1 MGVRVIILVDGFSLN
16 QRTVANQ
23 IKAKGIGLHTG
34 HESVMTLRPAPINT
48 GIVFRRID
56 CSPVVVFKVSPH
68 IVGETMLCT
77 TIVQEQRGKKIK
89 IATIEHLMSA
99 IAGIGIDNLYI
110 DITSDEVPIMDGSA
124 SHFIFLLQSAG
135 VQIQDAPKMFVRILK
150 SVRVENDKGGFAEF
164 KPFDGYRLNF
174 SIDFEHPAFQ
184 TTSEKMT
191 LNFSSTSYFKEVS
204 RARTFGFMKD
214 MEMLRAKNLGLGA
227 SLKNAIGLDDEGVM
241 NAEGLR
247 DKDEFVRHKIL
258 DAVGDLYM
266 LGHPIVGEFTAH
278 KSGHTLNNQ
287 LLRSL
292 EAQKKAFELVTYE
305 NDGKQPIRYGSS
317 KVLL

>member
-1 MGVRVIILVDGFSLN
+1 MN

-34 HESVMTLRPAPINT
+34 HESVMTLKPAPVNT
-48 GIVFRRID
+48 GVVFRRID
-56 CSPVVVFKVSPH
+56 CDPVVEFKVSPD

-77 TIVQEQRGKKIK
+77 TIVKEQKNQKIK

-135 VQIQDAPKMFVRILK
+135 IEIQDAPKTFVRIL
-150 SVRVENDKGGFAEF
+150 SSIRVENDKGGFAEF
-164 KPFDGYRLNF
+164 KPHEGFRLNF

-184 TTSEKMT
+184 TTAEKMT

-278 KSGHTLNNQ
+278 KSGHALNNQ
-287 LLRSL
+287 LLRAL
-292 EAQKKAFELVTYE
+292 MEQKDAFELVTYE
-305 NDGKQPIRYGSS
+305 NDGNQPIRYGSS

>member
-1 MGVRVIILVDGFSLN
+1 LN
-16 QRTVANQ
+16 QRTLANK

-34 HESVMTLRPAPINT
+34 HESVMTLHPAPVDT

-56 CSPVVVFKVSPH
+56 CSPQVEFRVSPE
-68 IVGETMLCT
+68 IVGETTLCT
-77 TIVQEQRGKKIK
+77 TIVRSVEGKKLK

-99 IAGIGIDNLYI
+99 LAGVGVDNVYI
-110 DITSDEVPIMDGSA
+110 DITSDEVPIMDGSS

-135 VQIQDAPKMFVRILK
+135 IEIQNIPKKFVKILK
-150 SVRVENDKGGFAEF
+150 PVRVENEKGGSAEF
-164 KPFDGYRLNF
+164 KPYEGYRLNF

-184 TTSEKMT
+184 ETAEKMT
-191 LNFSSTSYFKEVS
+191 LEFSSTAYFKEVS

-214 MEMLRAKNLGLGA
+214 METLRAQNLGLGA
-227 SLKNAIGLDDEGVM
+227 SLKNAIGLDDQGVM
-241 NAEGLR
+241 NIEGLR

-278 KSGHTLNNQ
+278 KSGHALNNQ

-292 EAQKKAFELVTYE
+292 LSQPDAYELVEYI
-305 NDGKQPIRYGSS
+305 DGVKPPVQYGSS
-317 KVLL
+317 KVVA

>member
-1 MGVRVIILVDGFSLN
+1 MN
-16 QRTVANQ
+16 QRTLANS

-34 HESVMTLRPAPINT
+34 HESVMTLRPAPVNT
-48 GIVFRRID
+48 GIVFRRVD
-56 CSPVVVFKVSPH
+56 CEPVVEFRVDPE
-68 IVGETMLCT
+68 IVGETTLCT
-77 TIVQEQRGKKIK
+77 TIVNNESDKPVK

-99 IAGIGIDNLYI
+99 LAGVGIDNIYI
-110 DITSDEVPIMDGSA
+110 DITSDEVPIMDGSS

-135 VQIQDAPKMFVRILK
+135 IKVLEEPKQFVRILK
-150 SVRVENDKGGFAEF
+150 PVRVENDKGGWAEF
-164 KPFDGYRLNF
+164 EPYEGYRLNF
-174 SIDFEHPAFQ
+174 SISFEHPAFKE
-184 TTSEKMT
+184 TAEKMS
-191 LNFSSTSYFKEVS
+191 LEFSATSYFKEVS

-214 MEMLRAKNLGLGA
+214 MEYLRAKNLGLGA

-278 KSGHTLNNQ
+278 KSGHALNNQ
-287 LLRSL
+287 LLRAL
-292 EAQKKAFELVTYE
+292 MAQPDAYELVSYE
-305 NDGKQPIRYGSS
+305 DGQPPVKYGSS
-317 KVLL
+317 KVAM

>member
-1 MGVRVIILVDGFSLN
+1 LN
-16 QRTVANQ
+16 QRTLANK

-34 HESVMTLRPAPINT
+34 HESIMTLRPAPVNT
-48 GIVFRRID
+48 GIVFKRID
-56 CSPVVVFKVSPH
+56 CKPEVEFQVSPQ

-77 TIVQEQRGKKIK
+77 TIVSDSNEKPVK

-99 IAGIGIDNLYI
+99 LAGVGIDNVYI
-110 DITSDEVPIMDGSA
+110 DITSDEVPIMDGSS

-135 VQIQDAPKMFVRILK
+135 VQIQDAPKKFVRILK
-150 SVRVENDKGGFAEF
+150 PVRVDNDKGGYAEF
-164 KPFDGYRLNF
+164 KPYEGYRLNF

-184 TTSEKMT
+184 ETAEKMT
-191 LNFSSTSYFKEVS
+191 LEFSSTSYYKEVS

-214 MEMLRAKNLGLGA
+214 METLRARNLGLGA
-227 SLKNAIGLDDEGVM
+227 SLKNAIGLDEQGVM
-241 NAEGLR
+241 NSEGLR

-266 LGHPIVGEFTAH
+266 LGHPIIGEFTAH
-278 KSGHTLNNQ
+278 KSGHALNNQ
-287 LLRSL
+287 LLRAL
-292 EAQKKAFELVTYE
+292 MEQPEAYELVNYE
-305 NDGKQPIRYGSS
+305 GEKAPIQYGSS

>member
-1 MGVRVIILVDGFSLN
+1 LN

-34 HESVMTLRPAPINT
+34 HESVMTLRPAPVNT
-48 GIVFRRID
+48 GVVFRRID
-56 CSPVVVFKVSPH
+56 CDPIVEFKVSPD

-77 TIVQEQRGKKIK
+77 TIVQTSKDKKIK

-135 VQIQDAPKMFVRILK
+135 IKIQDAPKTFVKILK
-150 SVRVENDKGGFAEF
+150 SIRVENDKGGFAEF
-164 KPFDGYRLNF
+164 QPYEGFRLNF

-184 TTSEKMT
+184 TTAEKMT

-247 DKDEFVRHKIL
+247 NKDEFVRHKIL

-278 KSGHTLNNQ
+278 KSGHALNNQ
-287 LLRSL
+287 LLRAL
-292 EAQKKAFELVTYE
+292 EAQQDAFELVTYE
-305 NDGKQPIRYGSS
+305 NDGNQPIRYGSS